1 MNNLI
6 EPLGEETEI
15 EIDEYISALQEAHHY
30 LVAKYRQHM
39 EQMYRGQLKPT
50 STFGRDVKR
59 NKVYLSGDD
68 KPTMVGSDAQSI
80 VEIIN
85 QLANIE
91 RLIDALIWAR
101 DNGATTVMQCNPTT
115 SSEGHDL
122 VVSGSGGV
130 SVFEISDTM
139 STYGE
144 AKVKNDL
151 NTLFDCECDYCRKP
165 HKSFIVISEEASEY
179 LPKDDYET
187 SKGNLVHSGQVHVL
201 DMPGNT
207 HIAEFYK

>member
-15 EIDEYISALQEAHHY
+15 DEYISALREAHDY
-30 LVAKYRQHM
+30 IADRCRKQIQSQELDV
-39 EQMYRGQLKPT
+39 T
-50 STFGRDVKR
+50 SFGHDIKR
-59 NKVYLSGDD
+59 NRVDLSGDD
-68 KPTMVGSDAQSI
+68 KPAIVGSDAQSI

-101 DNGATTVMQCNPTT
+101 DNGATTVIQCNPTT
-115 SSEGHDL
+115 SSNGHDL
-122 VVSGSGGV
+122 VVSGSGV
-130 SVFEISDTM
+130 ISVFEISDTI

-151 NTLFDCECDYCRKP
+151 NTLFDCECDYCQKP
-165 HKSFIVISEEASEY
+165 HKGFIVISEEASEY
-179 LPKDDYET
+179 LPKDDHKT
-187 SKGNLVHSGQVHVL
+187 PKGNIVYSGQVHVL
-201 DMPGNT
+201 DTPGNT

>member
-6 EPLGEETEI
+6 EPLGTENT
-15 EIDEYISALQEAHHY
+15 EIDEYIPALQEAHDY
-30 LVAKYRQHM
+30 IVDRCRKQIQSQELETASTL
-39 EQMYRGQLKPT
+39 GQ
-50 STFGRDVKR
+50 DIKR
-59 NKVYLSGDD
+59 NRVNLIGDN
-68 KPTMVGSDAQSI
+68 KPAIVGSDAQSL

-139 STYGE
+139 STYSD
-144 AKVKNDL
+144 AKVKKDL
-151 NTLFDCECDYCRKP
+151 DTLFDRECEYCREP
-165 HKSFIVISEEASEY
+165 HKSFLVISEEASEY
-179 LPKDDYET
+179 LPKDGYET
-187 SKGNLVHSGQVHVL
+187 SKGNPIHPGQVHGL